1 MSKSSFLQP
10 RNNRNLM
17 KTLRAL
23 IIVLFTA
30 LVPLMAQQPQQATPV
45 QEFKPILAGIELKDG
60 DSLVFL
66 GDSIT
71 HQCLYTQYIEDYFY
85 TRFPEK
91 RISFHNSGVG
101 GDRAED
107 ALARFDD
114 DVAAFKPKY
123 VTILLGMNDGS
134 YTKFE
139 PQVFETYEKGMNELL
154 DKIATLGA
162 LAVPMTPTM
171 HDSRAARMRKP
182 AEPRDTYYNSVL
194 AFYGTWL
201 REVAS
206 QRGLGFVNMWAPLN
220 DLTME
225 KRKKEPNFTLIPD
238 AVHPSP
244 TGQVVMATAII
255 NDMIPRSSVSHIVV
269 RQQPK
274 TGKFNITAVNG
285 KAADLEAT
293 DDKISFTFKA
303 NALPWVLPPEA
314 IGGYTLTHAGHRY
327 SNEKITVGN
336 LKPGKYELRIDGQPV
351 GSYTDG
357 QLAFGVELECNDK
370 TPQYQQALKVA
381 MLNKD
386 RNEKALKPERGLWV
400 SLKVKRREL
409 KKLESGADKD
419 AAAAKRVELEKWLP
433 EFKTGVAEKLALAKQ
448 LEDQIYE
455 ANKPVVRKYELVCLP

>member
-1 MSKSSFLQP
+1 
-10 RNNRNLM
+10 M
-17 KTLRAL
+17 KTLRLL
-23 IIVLFTA
+23 IVVLIA
-30 LVPLMAQQPQQATPV
+30 SLVPLMAQQTQAPAPAP
-45 QEFKPILAGIELKDG
+45 ELKPILSGIELKDG
-60 DSLVFL
+60 DTLVFL

-85 TRFPEK
+85 TRYPDR

-101 GDRAED
+101 GDKAED

-139 PQVFETYEKGMNELL
+139 PQIFETYEKGMTALL
-154 DKIATLGA
+154 DKIAAMGA
-162 LAVPMTPTM
+162 LAIPMTPTM

-182 AEPRDTYYNSVL
+182 SEPRDTYYNSVL

-201 REVAS
+201 REIAS

-220 DLTME
+220 DLTMNQ
-225 KRKKEPNFTLIPD
+225 RKKDPNFTLIPD
-238 AVHPSP
+238 AVHPGP

-255 NDMIPRSSVSHIVV
+255 DNMIPRSSVSHIIV

-274 TGKFNITAVNG
+274 TGKFTITAANG
-285 KAADLEAT
+285 KATDLQAA
-293 DDKISFTFKA
+293 DDKINFTFKA

-314 IGGYTLTHAGHRY
+314 GGGYALTHAGHRY

-336 LKPGKYELRIDGQPV
+336 LKPGKYELRIDGELV
-351 GSYTDG
+351 GTYTDG
-357 QLAFGVELECNDK
+357 QLAFGVELECNEK

-381 MLNKD
+381 MLNKE
-386 RNEKALKPERGLWV
+386 RNEKAVRPERGLWV

-409 KKLESGADKD
+409 RKLEEGTDKD
-419 AAAAKRVELEKWLP
+419 AAAARRAEFEKWLP
-433 EFKTGVAEKLALAKQ
+433 EFKAGVAEKIALARQ
-448 LEDQIYE
+448 LEDQIYGI
-455 ANKPVVRKYELVCLP
+455 NKPVERKYELVRML